1 MRNRR
6 KAVRRPPEFYI
17 QQREE
22 LAKLGKTPPILA
34 DNTKK
39 SLTSVM
45 EKVNK

>member
-6 KAVRRPPEFYI
+6 KAVKLPPTFYI

-22 LAKLGKTPPILA
+22 LAKLGKTPSNLA